1 MGSDLVTHYQMTRAR
16 IADRVAALDDEGVG
30 RRVPACPDWSV
41 RDVIAHMTGIAVDV
55 AAGRL
60 PGTDTQRWIDGH
72 VEARRH
78 RAPADLVDE
87 WIHSG
92 VETFLEQTGSAQMLL
107 DACLH
112 EHDICHALGVVGE
125 RKSDA
130 VQACVPVM
138 SELLRKD
145 LLARQAPGSVQLVS
159 GGRSWVVGE
168 GPVELVLE
176 ADSFELLRVFAGRR
190 SVAQMRAR
198 PWKKADG
205 SPADVEPWLPF
216 LSHFAYPVD
225 DLVE

>member
-1 MGSDLVTHYQMTRAR
+1 
-16 IADRVAALDDEGVG
+16 
-30 RRVPACPDWSV
+30 
-41 RDVIAHMTGIAVDV
+41 MTGIAVDV

-60 PGTDTQRWIDGH
+60 PGADTQRWIDGH

-78 RAPADLVDE
+78 RAPTDLVDE

-112 EHDICHALGVVGE
+112 EHDICHALGVVGDRE
-125 RKSDA
+125 SDA

-159 GGRSWVVGE
+159 GGTSWVVGE

-205 SPADVEPWLPF
+205 SPADVERWLPF
-216 LSHFAYPVD
+216 LPHFAYPVD